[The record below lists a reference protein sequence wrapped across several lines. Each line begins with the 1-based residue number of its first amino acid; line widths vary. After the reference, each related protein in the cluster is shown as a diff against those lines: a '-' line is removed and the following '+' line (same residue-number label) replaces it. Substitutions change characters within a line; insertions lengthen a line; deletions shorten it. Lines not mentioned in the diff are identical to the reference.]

1 MILEK
6 GGSFM
11 LFKVA
16 YLGEGFSGSASQPQ
30 KKTVEGELRRVL
42 GEEGFSENI
51 TMACRTDK
59 DVSAFCNIFSSKD
72 SFDYCSRIS
81 SRLENIWVYS
91 CSNRSESI
99 RNCMK
104 HYIYFYGGDEERT
117 RETVSLF
124 SGTHD
129 FSFFSKLENRN
140 PLRTLDVTIER
151 GNHFL
156 LLHFRS
162 QGFLWG
168 MVRRI
173 VGAIAMVDSGTLT
186 QKDIRAMLEGERRR
200 HIVPAPPEYLLLAD
214 IETQIPFKNNAYVLS
229 RMAKEFYSRFTYH
242 RRKGTLYEEMRVLLA
257 S

>member
-1 MILEK
+1 MVLAK

-11 LFKVA
+11 HFKVA

-59 DVSAFCNIFSSKD
+59 DVSAFCNIFSSED
-72 SFDYCSRIS
+72 SVDYCSRIS

-91 CSNRSESI
+91 CGDRSESI

-104 HYIYFYGGDEERT
+104 HYVYFYDGDEEPT
-117 RETVSLF
+117 RDTASLF
-124 SGTHD
+124 CGTHD
-129 FSFFSKLENRN
+129 FSFFSKPENRN
-140 PLRTLDVTIER
+140 PLRTLDIAIES
-151 GNHFL
+151 GNDFL

-173 VGAIAMVDSGTLT
+173 VGAITMVSSGALT
-186 QKDIRAMLEGERRR
+186 HKDIRAMLKGEKRG
-200 HIVPAPPEYLLLAD
+200 HITPAPPEYLLLAD

-242 RRKGTLYEEMRVLLA
+242 RRKGALYEEMRALLA

>member
-1 MILEK
+1 
-6 GGSFM
+6 M

-16 YLGEGFSGSASQPQ
+16 YLGEGFSGSASQLQ

-59 DVSAFCNIFSSKD
+59 DVSAFCNIFSSED
-72 SFDYCSRIS
+72 GIDYCSRIS

-91 CSNRSESI
+91 CTDRSESM

-104 HYIYFYGGDEERT
+104 HYIYFYDGEEERT
-117 RETVSLF
+117 RETASLF
-124 SGTHD
+124 CGTHN
-129 FSFFSKLENRN
+129 FSFFSKPENRN
-140 PLRTLDVTIER
+140 PLRTLYITIER
-151 GNHFL
+151 GSHCL

-173 VGAIAMVDSGTLT
+173 VGAIAMVDSGTLAN
-186 QKDIRAMLEGERRR
+186 KDICAMLEGERKR
-200 HIVPAPPEYLLLAD
+200 HITPAPPEYLLLAD

-229 RMAKEFYSRFTYH
+229 RMTKEFYSRFTYH
-242 RRKGTLYEEMRVLLA
+242 RRKSALYEEMRALLA